1 MKKQYDVER
10 FSQLSADQA
19 ETLEKIHARF
29 DEAFASLESDSS
41 RRRYRAEVVEK
52 DAIANSAD
60 MLGKQGEMAI
70 MRRDRAAACGAFAK
84 AAELVPGE
92 ASFRDGLRRATTI

>member
-1 MKKQYDVER
+1 MKKQYDIER
-10 FSQLSADQA
+10 FSQLTSEQ
-19 ETLEKIHARF
+19 EELLEKIHARF
-29 DEAFASLESDSS
+29 DEAFANLESDSS